1 MQRRNLGKAMRYLVA
16 VCALGSA
23 FALFACSS
31 DDDDSGEQ
39 KNVNATVAVTN
50 STVAAVQGVA
60 IPIQQG
66 QVFSNVSGQ
75 VTLTFSVVPNRFTLV
90 NNTTGA
96 ITAGSVQYGTVNT
109 GSCNFIADVGG
120 ASLLVGTCNLIV
132 FANNVT
138 AGTGQVQGTITLVF
152 NGPVNGVTVTV
163 NSGPLTATVFLNSSD
178 ELFVVN
184 PATGAS
190 VDMGIQP

>member
-23 FALFACSS
+23 FALVACGSS
-31 DDDDSGEQ
+31 GDNTGTV

-50 STVAAVQGVA
+50 STVAAVQGRA
-60 IPIQQG
+60 ITIQNG
-66 QVFSNVSGQ
+66 QVISNISGT
-75 VTLTFSVVPNRFTLV
+75 VTLTFSTVPNRFMLV
-90 NNTTGA
+90 TNATNAVTV
-96 ITAGSVQYGTVNT
+96 GSVQYNS
-109 GSCNFIADVGG
+109 GSCNFAADGG
-120 ASLLVGTCNLIV
+120 AFVSVATCNLIV

-138 AGTGQVQGTITLVF
+138 VGTGQVQGTVTLVL
-152 NGPVNGVTVTV
+152 NGPVNNVNVTV
-163 NSGPLTATVFLNSSD
+163 NSGALTATVFLNSND

-190 VDMGIQP
+190 VDMGIQNP

>member
-31 DDDDSGEQ
+31 DDDNSGTV
-39 KNVNATVAVTN
+39 KNVNATVPVTN

-66 QVFSNVSGQ
+66 QVISNVSGQ
-75 VTLTFSVVPNRFTLV
+75 VTLTFSVVPNRFMLV
-90 NNTTGA
+90 NNTTNA
-96 ITAGSVQYGTVNT
+96 VTVGSVQYNS
-109 GSCNFIADVGG
+109 GSCNFAADGG
-120 ASLLVGTCNLIV
+120 AFVSVATCNLIV

-138 AGTGQVQGTITLVF
+138 VGTGQVQGTVTLVL
-152 NGPVNGVTVTV
+152 NGPINGVNVTV
-163 NSGPLTATVFLNSSD
+163 NSGPLTATVFLNNND

-184 PATGAS
+184 PVTGVS